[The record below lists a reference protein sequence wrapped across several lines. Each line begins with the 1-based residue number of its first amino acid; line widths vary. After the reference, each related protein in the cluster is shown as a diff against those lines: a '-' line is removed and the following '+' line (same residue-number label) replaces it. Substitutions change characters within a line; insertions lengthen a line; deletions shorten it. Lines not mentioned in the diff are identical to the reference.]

1 MLHVNLN
8 ENSYDII
15 IEKDCLN
22 KVDTY
27 LNLNRKV
34 LILTDSNIPSSYIET
49 LKNKCLSP
57 FVYTIKA
64 GEDSK
69 SLIEYENI
77 LKVMIENNFN
87 RKDVLVSLGGG
98 VVGDLGGFCA
108 ASYMRGIDFYN
119 IPTTTLSMIDS
130 SIGGKTAVNFHGYK
144 NIIGAFYQPKKV
156 LIDINLLNSLDVRQ
170 FNSGIVEAIKMA
182 ATFNE
187 ALFNFIENNNIKDNI
202 EYIITE
208 SLKIK
213 KDVVEKDEK
222 ETGLRKVLN
231 YGHTIGHGIEVVSGK
246 LYHGEAVALGTLCLC
261 SEDIKNR
268 LINIYNQLN
277 IEPTI
282 KLDKVKVLEA
292 ISHDKKANK
301 DNITCIVVNKIGSYE
316 MINYTLEELKERVN
330 EVVL

>member
-49 LKNKCLSP
+49 LKSKCLNS

-156 LIDINLLNSLDVRQ
+156 LIDINLLNSLDARQ

-187 ALFNFIENNNIKDNI
+187 DLFSFIENNNIKDNI

-261 SEDIKNR
+261 SEDIKAR
-268 LINIYNQLN
+268 LINIYKQLN

-282 KLDKVKVLEA
+282 KLDKEKVLEA

-316 MINYTLEELKERVN
+316 MINYTLDELKERVN